1 MQLNIFTLCEAGCH
15 MKLNISTLCEAGCH
29 MKLSISTPCEA
40 GWHMKLNI
48 SVLPPGVRFSS
59 LQCPSMISLFVGL
72 KCPTPLGVHSHK
84 VMSWRFLQQSHWSL
98 KVPISQV
105 SWGSNYA
112 VLAAYQYCSQG
123 ELKLH
128 QSVVAHKKIHIL
140 IIFAHSENWVLWP
153 YIG

>member
-1 MQLNIFTLCEAGCH
+1 
-15 MKLNISTLCEAGCH
+15 
-29 MKLSISTPCEA
+29 
-40 GWHMKLNI
+40 
-48 SVLPPGVRFSS
+48 VPGSSS

-84 VMSWRFLQQSHWSL
+84 VMSWRFLQQSDWSL

-112 VLAAYQYCSQG
+112 VLAAYRYCSQG

-128 QSVVAHKKIHIL
+128 QSVVAHKKFHIL

-153 YIG
+153 YIDKCYYQISAWNIFGMGEYFTTYS